1 MKLKPVVAAAA
12 LALGCVGTASAVNS
26 IDIGTVGG
34 APVAINAPATTPGED
49 WGWITFTLGAPFDAV
64 TGSFT
69 GETAAVLY
77 GANLWDPSADPWVV
91 IDDVAW
97 TGAEPRSFFFDG
109 LTGGNR
115 YKLEYLGS
123 AGVTGTITAVPE
135 PELWLGLA
143 SGLGLLGW
151 ARRRQQKQG

>member
-12 LALGCVGTASAVNS
+12 LALGMVGSALAVNS
-26 IDIGTVGG
+26 IDIGTVGA
-34 APVAINAPATTPGED
+34 APVAINAPATTPEEN
-49 WGWITFTLGAPFDAV
+49 WGWVTFTLDTPFNAV

-69 GETAAVLY
+69 GDTALTLY
-77 GANLWDPSADPWVV
+77 RAELWDPSAEPWVV

-97 TGAEPRSFFFDG
+97 VGDEPRSFFFDG

-115 YKLEYLGS
+115 YKLEYMGS
-123 AGVTGTITAVPE
+123 AGATGTITAVPE